1 MHYNHTEEGQVKPY
15 NLSHERYI
23 IEISLSW
30 EYCIDMASYLPTAE
44 VLLLSPT
51 SISTSR
57 STYHVQQDLDADPA
71 SQLEARSS

>member
-1 MHYNHTEEGQVKPY
+1 
-15 NLSHERYI
+15 
-23 IEISLSW
+23 
-30 EYCIDMASYLPTAE
+30 MASYLPTAE